1 MSAIFHDLRDA
12 CYFPKIVQGQPE
24 QIDWSM
30 YENMSACTLKFIAE
44 VFAQVEQQ
52 LSLEQQNRTGKFF
65 IALGRL
71 GWKLFAICAHSRAFR
86 TAIDALNDT
95 DWDSILT
102 LIDEEKRSIE
112 IFARSRDLDW
122 RGILLPY
129 AGDQWPGLEEALTPD
144 INLATGHPH
153 HIVQTEDGGLRQP
166 VFPWT
171 EDGELQSSMHGNFLH
186 PSFPDETAPAGK
198 RNENFRK
205 CFLCLKNTCKC
216 EPMFV
221 PGDFIEL
228 REYADKGVGTR
239 ALVNFPNNMCLGE
252 FNGVVMPK
260 PLESDIWSMEWT
272 TQKRD
277 EDGTTCYK
285 YYPNIIVDP
294 TRLGSW
300 TRYSNHHC
308 DQNNARPIPAVV
320 GDRPFLGFITLRD
333 ISVFEE
339 VTITYG
345 PNYWIG
351 RGCKCGGVKCVSLLK
366 TQLDQINVFI

>member
-205 CFLCLKNTCKC
+205 CFLCLKNTC
-216 EPMFV
+216 
-221 PGDFIEL
+221 
-228 REYADKGVGTR
+228 
-239 ALVNFPNNMCLGE
+239 E